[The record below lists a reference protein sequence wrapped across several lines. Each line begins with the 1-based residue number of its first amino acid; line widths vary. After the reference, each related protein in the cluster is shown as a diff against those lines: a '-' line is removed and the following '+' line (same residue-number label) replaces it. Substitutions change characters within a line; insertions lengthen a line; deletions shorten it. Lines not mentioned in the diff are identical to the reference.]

1 MADRYDLDALTV
13 EEEVQRKID
22 VEGFDEGTA
31 RLLVHARRGNAT
43 MTDII
48 ITTADDSGW
57 VEIDGAWYPS
67 PKNADL
73 QGRA

>member
-1 MADRYDLDALTV
+1 MADQYDPDALTV
-13 EEEVQRKID
+13 DEEVRHTID
-22 VEGFDEGTA
+22 VEGFDEPTA

-48 ITTADDSGW
+48 IGTADDSGW